1 MHDIS
6 FESHDIGAF
15 NFCLRD
21 KEHRDN
27 FKVYCVGSKF
37 IWYFCTGVLSQSHST
52 EKYWK
57 C

>member
-37 IWYFCTGVLSQSHST
+37 LWYFCTGVLSQSHST